1 MSLLWIL
8 AVLFGVLV
16 LVRLA
21 NITQLSSQLA
31 EESEEDEQDR
41 DNRFNAWMLVAF
53 LWIGMGLLVY
63 MIFGY
68 KHFLLPV
75 SASEHGVALDELM
88 NINWVILFIVF
99 FITQILLF
107 TFAFKYRYNKNRRAF
122 FYHDNNKIETIWTVI
137 PAIVLLIL
145 VFAGLKEW
153 NRITD
158 SQNQTDGMK
167 IQIYGKQFDWT
178 ARYSGKD
185 NKLGAS
191 SFRRIS
197 DGNPLGVDSLDVAS
211 NDDIIAREMHFPV
224 GIPIDMQINSRD
236 VLHSF
241 YLPHFRVQMNAV
253 PGMNTRFY
261 FKPTITT
268 AKMREITGNPNF
280 DYVLL
285 CNKICGVA
293 HYNMKMKIV
302 VDEPDAFRKWLKNEK
317 LVFEKTAAPVVVPAP
332 VAPAAMDESPAKSE
346 KKVTALN

>member
-8 AVLFGVLV
+8 AALFGVLV

-31 EESEEDEQDR
+31 EENEEDEQDK
-41 DNRFNAWMLVAF
+41 DNRFNAWMLVGF
-53 LWIGMGLLVY
+53 LWIGLGLLVY
-63 MIFGY
+63 MIFRY
-68 KHFLLPV
+68 QHFLLPV
-75 SASEHGVALDELM
+75 SASEHGVSLDKLM
-88 NINWVILFIVF
+88 NINWVILFFVF

-107 TFAFKYRYNKNRRAF
+107 SFAFKYRYNRNRRAF

-145 VFAGLKEW
+145 VFTGLKEW
-153 NRITD
+153 NKITD

-178 ARYSGKD
+178 ARYSGRD

-191 SFRRIS
+191 SFRKIN
-197 DGNPLGVDSLDVAS
+197 DTNPLGVDSLDPAAD
-211 NDDIIAREMHFPV
+211 DDIIAREMHFPV
-224 GIPIDMQINSRD
+224 GIPIDVQINSRD
-236 VLHSF
+236 VIHSF
-241 YLPHFRVQMNAV
+241 FLPHFRVQMNAV

-268 AKMREITGNPNF
+268 AKMREITGNPKF

-293 HYNMKMKIV
+293 HYNMQMKIV
-302 VDEPDAFRKWLKNEK
+302 VDEPSDFRKWLKKEK
-317 LVFEKTAAPVVVPAP
+317 LVFEKVAAPSGAPTAPVVASASNV
-332 VAPAAMDESPAKSE
+332 
-346 KKVTALN
+346 KKITALK

>member
-31 EESEEDEQDR
+31 EENEEDEQDK

-53 LWIGMGLLVY
+53 LWVGLGLLVY
-63 MIFGY
+63 MMIRY
-68 KHFLLPV
+68 QHFLLPV
-75 SASEHGVALDELM
+75 SASEHGVALDKLM
-88 NINWVILFIVF
+88 NINWVILFFVF

-107 TFAFKYRYNKNRRAF
+107 GFAFKYRYNRNRKAF
-122 FYHDNNKIETIWTVI
+122 FYHDNNKIETIWTII

-145 VFAGLKEW
+145 VFTGLKEW
-153 NRITD
+153 NKITD

-178 ARYSGKD
+178 ARYSGRD

-191 SFRRIS
+191 NFRKIN
-197 DGNPLGVDSLDVAS
+197 DNNPLGVDSLDPAAA
-211 NDDIIAREMHFPV
+211 DDIIAREMHFPV

-268 AKMREITGNPNF
+268 AKMREITGNPKF

-293 HYNMKMKIV
+293 HYNMQMKIV
-302 VDEPDAFRKWLKNEK
+302 VDEPADFKKWLMKEK
-317 LVFEKTAAPVVVPAP
+317 LVFEKTAASSIAAPSPVTAS
-332 VAPAAMDESPAKSE
+332 ASNE
-346 KKVTALN
+346 KKITALK